1 MHSSKFAM
9 SFRLISFCSFAKYSY
24 TTLCASCAKAKATC
38 KPFDTDK
45 VRTKARAE
53 AVWRSK
59 ARKIKQQID
68 AEWKAEVSRKL
79 EKLSEL

>member
-1 MHSSKFAM
+1 M
-9 SFRLISFCSFAKYSY
+9 
-24 TTLCASCAKAKATC
+24 TLCTSCAKAKAIY

-45 VRTKARAE
+45 VCTKARAE
-53 AVWRSK
+53 VVWRSK